1 MKLTGFP
8 PFPFLPGLS
17 FQFPKRAYGERRG
30 GRGEE
35 NFISGGTEREVTR
48 IVVKTF
54 FSLKCPYPPP
64 YFQQYFT
71 EALVNLLMLIL
82 SILFPVGMMLEGLVG
97 LFVGEARRR
106 DPSKCG
112 GGGRGHL
119 MMEDDGGQVWEGG
132 SLEFG

>member
-8 PFPFLPGLS
+8 PFPLLPGLS

-30 GRGEE
+30 EGGERGKLHLRRDGKR
-35 NFISGGTEREVTR
+35 NDSNCCQD
-48 IVVKTF
+48 F
-54 FSLKCPYPPP
+54 FSSKCPNPPP

-97 LFVGEARRR
+97 LF
-106 DPSKCG
+106 CG
-112 GGGRGHL
+112 GSEEEGSVEMWMGGGRPL
-119 MMEDDGGQVWEGG
+119 DDGG
-132 SLEFG
+132 